1 MRKKKK
7 SFKRKKITNAE
18 LQNRILQLFKKNPNK
33 KFSPKQI
40 GAHLNVGN
48 NKDSVKAALD
58 QLREKGLLR
67 HRATPKFKLKPKG
80 LLNLK
85 QTLEGEIDMTRT
97 GSAYVVTDDHE
108 EDVYIPAKRM
118 NGALHGDKV
127 RVKAYYPKNRSKP
140 EGEVIDVL
148 ERANDHFLG
157 TLNITRNYAL
167 VIPDNPNMAFD
178 IYLEKKHLKEAQDGD
193 KVVVKIIEWP
203 SRSKPTPMGKI
214 TSVLGKVGSSDIEMK
229 SILINNGFHLD
240 FPDEVMKEAKKLQP
254 HITAQEESVRRDMR
268 DITTFTIDPL
278 DAKDFDDALSIQLL
292 ENGELQIGVHI
303 ADVTHFVKSKTALD
317 KEAYKRSTSVY
328 LVDRVLPMLP
338 EKISNELCSLR
349 PNEDKYTFSAIFNFD
364 EKNKI
369 TKEWFGKTLIHSD
382 KRFTYEEAQEVM
394 ENGRGMFYNELFNLN
409 TLAKKLRKARF
420 KKGAINFETE
430 EVKFKLDETGKP
442 IGLYI
447 KERKDAHLLVE
458 EYMLL
463 ANRRVAEHI
472 QKIGK
477 KQEIPFVYR
486 IHDLPNEDK
495 VNDFAA
501 FAKELGVTMDTKNE
515 KTIAKSY
522 NEMMAKVAQ
531 DPGLKVLESLAI
543 RTMSKAAYSPDNI
556 GHYGLAMENY
566 SHFTSPIRRYSD
578 VLAHRILEKNLEGNT
593 FRVNKSKLSEKC
605 MHISKMERKAMKAER
620 ESIKYKQVEYMQNR
634 VGNDFDG
641 YITGF
646 SDRGF
651 FVELADVKS
660 EGMVKFNTTDDH
672 YIVDAS
678 RLKARGNKFGKIYKM
693 GDKVRVRVKS
703 ADLERKQ
710 IDLVF
715 TDAEAE

>member
-1 MRKKKK
+1 MSKKKK
-7 SFKRKKITNAE
+7 PFKGKKIPSAE
-18 LQNRILQLFKKNPNK
+18 LQRRIIELFKKNPDK
-33 KFSPKQI
+33 KYSPKQI
-40 GAHLNVGN
+40 IVKLGVGN
-48 NKDSVKAALD
+48 NKDSVNAALE
-58 QLREKGLLR
+58 QLKQNGLLR
-67 HRATPKFKLKPKG
+67 HRAVPKFKLKPKG

-85 QTLEGEIDMTRT
+85 QNLIGEIDMTRT
-97 GSAYVVTDDHE
+97 GSAYVVTEGDED
-108 EDVYIPAKRM
+108 DVYVPAKRM

-127 RVKAYYPKNRSKP
+127 KVRAFYPKGRNKA
-140 EGEVIDVL
+140 EGEVITVL

-157 TLNITRNYAL
+157 TLNITRNYAM

-178 IYLEKKHLKEAQDGD
+178 IYIESNSLREAKDGE
-193 KVVVKIIEWP
+193 KVVVKITDWP
-203 SRSKPTPMGKI
+203 TRSKPTPTGKI
-214 TSVLGKVGSSDIEMK
+214 TSVLGTVGTSDIEMK
-229 SILINNGFHLD
+229 SILINNGFILD
-240 FPDEVMKEAKKLQP
+240 FPDEVMKESKKLKA
-254 HITAQEESVRRDMR
+254 HITAQEKEVRRDLR

-278 DAKDFDDALSIQLL
+278 DAKDFDDALSIRLL
-292 ENGELQIGVHI
+292 ENGELEIGIHI
-303 ADVTHFVKSKTALD
+303 ADVTHFVKPKTALD
-317 KEAYKRSTSVY
+317 KEAFKRSTSVY

-338 EKISNELCSLR
+338 EKISNQLCSLR
-349 PNEDKYTFSAIFNFD
+349 PNEDKYTFSAIFQFD

-369 TKEWFGKTLIHSD
+369 TKEWYGKTITHSD

-394 ENGRGMFYNELFNLN
+394 ENGHGPFYNELFNLN

-447 KERKDAHLLVE
+447 KQRKDAHLLVE

-463 ANRRVAEHI
+463 ANRKVAEFI
-472 QKIGK
+472 QKKGK
-477 KQEIPFVYR
+477 QQEIPFIYR

-495 VNDFAA
+495 VNDFAQ
-501 FAKELGVTMDTKNE
+501 FAKELGVNMDTTNA

-522 NEMMAKVAQ
+522 NEMMAKVAA

-566 SHFTSPIRRYSD
+566 AHFTSPIRRYSD
-578 VLAHRILEKNLEGNT
+578 VLAHRILEKNLKSE
-593 FRVNKSKLSEKC
+593 FRGNKSKLNEKC
-605 MHISKMERKAMKAER
+605 LHISKMERKAMKAER
-620 ESIKYKQVEYMQNR
+620 ESIKYKQVEYMQGR

-651 FVELADVKS
+651 FVELADVKA
-660 EGMVKFNTTDDH
+660 EGMVKFNTTNDH
-672 YIVDAS
+672 YIVEAS
-678 RLKARGNKFGKIYKM
+678 RLKAKGSKFGQVIKM
-693 GDKVRVRVKS
+693 GDKVRVRIKDAS
-703 ADLERKQ
+703 LDKKQ

-715 TDAEAE
+715 TEEED

>member
-1 MRKKKK
+1 MSKKKK
-7 SFKRKKITNAE
+7 NFKGKKVPNAE
-18 LQNRILQLFKKNPNK
+18 LQKRILQLFKKNPDK
-33 KFSPKQI
+33 KYSPKQI
-40 GAHLNVGN
+40 SAKLRVGN
-48 NKDSVKAALD
+48 NKDSVISALD

-85 QTLEGEIDMTRT
+85 QNIEGTIDMTRT
-97 GSAYVVTDDHE
+97 GSAYVVTDEHE
-108 EDVYIPAKRM
+108 EDVYIPAKKM
-118 NGALHGDKV
+118 NGALHGDTV
-127 RVKAYYPKNRSKP
+127 RVRAYYPKRRTKP
-140 EGEVIDVL
+140 EGEVIQVL

-157 TLNITRNYAL
+157 TLNITRNYSL

-178 IYLEKKHLKEAQDGD
+178 IYIEKKHLKEAQDGD
-193 KVVVKIIEWP
+193 KVVVKIVEWP
-203 SRSKPTPMGKI
+203 TKSKPTPLGMI

-229 SILINNGFHLD
+229 SILINNGFPLD
-240 FPDEVMKEAKKLQP
+240 FPEEVMKESRKLKP
-254 HITAQEESVRRDMR
+254 HITAQEEEVRRDMR
-268 DITTFTIDPL
+268 NITTFTIDPL
-278 DAKDFDDALSIQLL
+278 DAKDFDDALSIRLL
-292 ENGELQIGVHI
+292 ENGELEIGVHI
-303 ADVTHFVKSKTALD
+303 ADVTHFVKPKTALD

-349 PNEDKYTFSAIFNFD
+349 PNEDKYTFSAVFNFD

-369 TKEWFGKTLIHSD
+369 TKEWFGKTIIHSD
-382 KRFTYEEAQEVM
+382 KRFTYEAAQEVI
-394 ENGRGMFYNELFNLN
+394 ENGHGMFHNELFNLN
-409 TLAKKLRKARF
+409 TLAKKMRKSRF

-463 ANRRVAEHI
+463 ANRRVAEFI
-472 QKIGK
+472 QKKGK

-501 FAKELGVTMDTKNE
+501 FAKELGVLMDTKNE

-522 NEMMAKVAQ
+522 NEMMAKVAK

-566 SHFTSPIRRYSD
+566 AHFTSPIRRYSD
-578 VLAHRILEKNLEGNT
+578 VLAHRILERNLAGNSY
-593 FRVNKSKLSEKC
+593 RGNKIKLAEKC
-605 MHISKMERKAMKAER
+605 THISKMERKAMTAER
-620 ESIKYKQVEYMQNR
+620 ESIKYKQVEYMQSR

-651 FVELADVKS
+651 FIELADVKA
-660 EGMVKFNTTDDH
+660 EGMVKFSTTNDH

-678 RLKARGNKFGKIYKM
+678 RLKARGAKFGEVFKM
-693 GDKVRVRVKS
+693 GDKVRVRIKA
-703 ADLERKQ
+703 ADLDRKQ

-715 TDAEAE
+715 TEQA